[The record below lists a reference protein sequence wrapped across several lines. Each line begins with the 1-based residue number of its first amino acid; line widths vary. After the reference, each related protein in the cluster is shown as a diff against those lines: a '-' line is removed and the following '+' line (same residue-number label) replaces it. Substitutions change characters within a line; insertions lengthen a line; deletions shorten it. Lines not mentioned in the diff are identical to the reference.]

1 MAKLVILGT
10 AWVIPDKRHENTH
23 MIVSGAN
30 GSVLID
36 SGANPIVSLERAGVD
51 PERLEAL
58 IVTHFHPDHISGVPM
73 LLLNLWLIGRQQPL
87 SIHGLRA
94 TLDKVQAMMMLY
106 EWTEWPQF
114 YPVNFER
121 VSAREE
127 SLVLETSDFRIL
139 AAPTHHLVPSIAV
152 KLVSRAS
159 GRALTYSSDTS
170 PCDTLVRL
178 ARGAD
183 LLLHEASGATAG
195 HSNAAMAGSIAR
207 QAGVRHLALIH
218 YDGKAN
224 PDDLIAEARSTFD
237 GLVTVAQDLDEF
249 EF

>member
-10 AWVIPDKRHENTH
+10 AWVIPDKKHENTH

-114 YPVNFER
+114 YPVNFEK

-127 SLVLETSDFRIL
+127 SLVLETTDFRIL

-152 KLVSRAS
+152 KIISRAN
-159 GRALTYSSDTS
+159 GRAITYSSDTS

-183 LLLHEASGATAG
+183 LLLHEASGASAG

-218 YDGKAN
+218 YNGKAN

-249 EF
+249 EL

>member
-23 MIVSGAN
+23 MIVNGDN

-51 PERLEAL
+51 PDRLESL
-58 IVTHFHPDHISGVPM
+58 VLTHFHPDHVAGVPM

-94 TLDKVQAMMMLY
+94 TLDKVQAMMTLY

-114 YPVNFER
+114 YPVTFEK
-121 VSAREE
+121 VSAVGE
-127 SLVLETSDFRIL
+127 SRVLETTDFRIL
-139 AAPTHHLVPSIAV
+139 AVPTHHLVPGIAV
-152 KLVSRAS
+152 KVVSRAS
-159 GRALTYSSDTS
+159 GRFIAYSSDTS
-170 PCDTLVRL
+170 PCDMLVHL
-178 ARGAD
+178 AHGAD
-183 LLLHEASGATAG
+183 LLLHEASGASAG
-195 HSNAAMAGSIAR
+195 HSSAAMAGSIAR
-207 QAGVRHLALIH
+207 QARVRHLALIH

-224 PDDLIAEARSTFD
+224 PSDLIAEARSTFN
-237 GLVTVAQDLDEF
+237 GPVTVARDLDEF